1 MSIDFKST
9 KGIFLQIAE
18 NICHQILSGKL
29 LPGERVPSVRDL
41 AADFEVNRNTV
52 LRTYALLDE
61 SGVFE
66 NKRGIGFFVSEQA
79 AEIIRSTEKKDFF
92 QNDLPEFIQK
102 VKLLKLTENDLSE
115 LITVIKNNS
124 TNENK

>member
-18 NICHQILSGKL
+18 NICRQILEGTLKA
-29 LPGERVPSVRDL
+29 GDRVPSVRDL

-61 SGVFE
+61 TDIFE
-66 NKRGIGFFVSEQA
+66 NRRGVGFFVSEKAVKIIQA
-79 AEIIRSTEKKDFF
+79 SEKKEFF
-92 QNDLPEFIQK
+92 TNDLPEFIQK
-102 VKLLKLTENDLSE
+102 VKLLKLTENDLPE
-115 LITVIKNNS
+115 LITILKNNE
-124 TNENK
+124 TYEAK

>member
-18 NICHQILSGKL
+18 NICHRILEGTLKA
-29 LPGERVPSVRDL
+29 GDRVPSVRDL

-61 SGVFE
+61 TGVFE
-66 NKRGIGFFVSEQA
+66 NRRGVGFFVSDKA
-79 AEIIRSTEKKDFF
+79 IKIIQTSERREFF
-92 QNDLPEFIQK
+92 SNDLPEFIQK
-102 VKLLKLTENDLSE
+102 VKLLKLTEDDLSE
-115 LITVIKNNS
+115 LITVLNN
-124 TNENK
+124 NKTYEDK

>member
-18 NICHQILSGKL
+18 NISHQILEGKL
-29 LPGERVPSVRDL
+29 LSGDRVPSVRDL

-66 NKRGIGFFVSEQA
+66 NKRGIGFFVSERA
-79 AEIIRSTEKKDFF
+79 VEIIRATEKKEFF

-115 LITVIKNNS
+115 LITTLKNNN
-124 TNENK
+124 THENK

>member
-18 NICHQILSGKL
+18 NICRQILEGTLKA
-29 LPGERVPSVRDL
+29 GDRVPSVRDL

-61 SGVFE
+61 TGVFE
-66 NKRGIGFFVSEQA
+66 NRRGVGFFVSSKA
-79 AEIIRSTEKKDFF
+79 VKIIRASERKEFF
-92 QNDLPEFIQK
+92 AEDLPEFIQK
-102 VKLLKLTENDLSE
+102 VKLLKLTEADLPE
-115 LITVIKNNS
+115 LMNILKNND
-124 TNENK
+124 THENK

>member
-18 NICHQILSGKL
+18 NICHQILEGVLKT
-29 LPGERVPSVRDL
+29 GDRVPSVRDL

-61 SGVFE
+61 TGVFE
-66 NKRGIGFFVSEQA
+66 NRRGVGFFVSA
-79 AEIIRSTEKKDFF
+79 KAVKIIRTSERKDFF
-92 QNDLPEFIQK
+92 ANDLPEFIQK
-102 VKLLKLTENDLSE
+102 VKLLKLTETDLTE
-115 LITVIKNNS
+115 LMTTLKNND
-124 TNENK
+124 THENK

>member
-18 NICHQILSGKL
+18 NLCHQILEGKL
-29 LPGERVPSVRDL
+29 QTGDRIPSVRDL

-61 SGVFE
+61 AGIFE
-66 NKRGIGFFVSEQA
+66 NRRGIGFFVSPEAVAIIQA
-79 AEIIRSTEKKDFF
+79 TEKKEFF
-92 QNDLPEFIQK
+92 RDDLPEFIQK
-102 VKLLKLTENDLSE
+102 VKLLKLTETDLSE
-115 LITVIKNNS
+115 LITVIKNN
-124 TNENK
+124 K

>member
-1 MSIDFKST
+1 MRDFKST
-9 KGIFLQIAE
+9 KGIFLQMAE
-18 NICHQILSGKL
+18 NICHQILAGKL
-29 LPGERVPSVRDL
+29 QPGERVPSVRDL

-66 NKRGIGFFVSEQA
+66 NKRGIGFFVSEHA
-79 AEIIRSTEKKDFF
+79 VEMIRSTEKKEFF

-102 VKLLKLTENDLSE
+102 VKLLKLTGNDLSE
-115 LITVIKNNS
+115 LITVIKNNEAH
-124 TNENK
+124 ENK

>member
-18 NICHQILSGKL
+18 NICRQILEGVLKA
-29 LPGERVPSVRDL
+29 GDRVPSVRDL

-61 SGVFE
+61 TGVFE
-66 NKRGIGFFVSEQA
+66 NRRGVGFFVSA
-79 AEIIRSTEKKDFF
+79 KAVKIIRTSERKDFF
-92 QNDLPEFIQK
+92 ANDLPEFIQK
-102 VKLLKLTENDLSE
+102 VKLLKLTETDLTE
-115 LITVIKNNS
+115 LMTTLKNND
-124 TNENK
+124 THENK

>member
-18 NICHQILSGKL
+18 NICRQILEGTLKA
-29 LPGERVPSVRDL
+29 GDRVPSVRDL

-61 SGVFE
+61 TGIFE
-66 NKRGIGFFVSEQA
+66 NRRGVGFFVSAKAVKIIQA
-79 AEIIRSTEKKDFF
+79 SERKEFF
-92 QNDLPEFIQK
+92 ANDLPEFIQK
-102 VKLLKLTENDLSE
+102 VKLLKLTETDLPELMNTLKNSE
-115 LITVIKNNS
+115 TH
-124 TNENK
+124 ENK

>member
-18 NICHQILSGKL
+18 NICHQILEGVLQK
-29 LPGERVPSVRDL
+29 GDRVPSVRDL

-61 SGVFE
+61 AGIFE
-66 NKRGIGFFVSEQA
+66 NKRGVGFFVSDKA
-79 AEIIRSTEKKDFF
+79 VKIIQTKEKKEFF
-92 QNDLPEFIQK
+92 QNDLPEFVKK
-102 VKLLKLTENDLSE
+102 VKLLKLTEDDLSE
-115 LITVIKNNS
+115 LIILIKNNK
-124 TNENK
+124 TDENK